1 MPPIS
6 VLEVGPRDGLQNE
19 KVFLSLEDKIELIKR
34 LSFSGLKRIEI
45 GSFVSPKIIPQ
56 MKDTKE
62 VVKKVLQIQQR
73 NEIDQDI
80 QFSALV
86 PNLKGLEGAVQSGL
100 KEVALFLACTDS
112 FSTKNINQ
120 TVEESL
126 KNYKEVSKEAIGQG
140 LKVRAY
146 LSVCFSCPYEGEI
159 SPEKVLELVEKIQDF
174 NVYEISISDTVGVA
188 TPQQVQYLLKTLSKK
203 IKFNKLALHFH
214 NVHGMALANV
224 WTAYQMGITSFDGS
238 VGGLGGCPYANVE
251 TGNVST
257 ESLFYLLEGAQSPYL
272 KGLIKTGQWL
282 QSKLQKKLSSP
293 LLKSPYYKD

>member
-1 MPPIS
+1 MSQIS
-6 VLEVGPRDGLQNE
+6 ILEVGPRDGLQNE

-34 LSFSGLKRIEI
+34 LSFLGLKRIEL

-56 MKDTKE
+56 MKDTE
-62 VVKKVLQIQQR
+62 ELVKNILRLQ
-73 NEIDQDI
+73 NCGEIDSDI

-86 PNLKGLEGAVQSGL
+86 PNLRGLEKAVQSGL
-100 KEVALFLACTDS
+100 KEVAIFLACTDS
-112 FSTKNINQ
+112 FSKKNINS

-126 KNYKEVSKEAIGQG
+126 KNYKEVSKKAINQG
-140 LKVRAY
+140 LKIRAY
-146 LSVCFSCPYEGEI
+146 LSVSFSCPYEGVV
-159 SPEKVLELVEKIQDF
+159 SHKRVFELIERIQDF

-188 TPQQVQYLLKTLSKK
+188 TPQQVQSLLEKLSDK
-203 IKFNKLALHFH
+203 IKFDKLALHFH

-257 ESLFYLLEGAQSPYL
+257 ESLFYLLEGPQSSHL
-272 KGLIKTGQWL
+272 KGLIKTAQWL
-282 QSKLQKKLSSP
+282 ETKLQKKLPSP
-293 LLKSPYYKD
+293 LVKSPYYKN